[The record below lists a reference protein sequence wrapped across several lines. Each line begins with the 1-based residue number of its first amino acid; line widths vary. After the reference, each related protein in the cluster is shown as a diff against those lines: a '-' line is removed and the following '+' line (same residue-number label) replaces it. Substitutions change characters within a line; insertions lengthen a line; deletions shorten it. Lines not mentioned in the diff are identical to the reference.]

1 MTINLDNLTGNETPE
16 ELEALLDSIDG
27 VLDDDSEHDDD
38 DIELDDESSDGGSD
52 TDSADSD
59 DADSAAAQSEEQQE
73 QQEEQK
79 PKGVAAKDG
88 EHVIPYDVLERE
100 RTEKQQL
107 KEQLETMKKKQND
120 WEQSKRLL
128 DLRNKQLEKLG
139 VEPEDLPEN
148 LSVSDE
154 QLDALMDDYPEIGKV
169 LKVIVAKTSASQ
181 AAKQEPT
188 EPAINPVVD
197 VIEQNADLSAW
208 RDQGGESWNK
218 AIEIDEQ
225 LRADPQWADKP
236 LAERFAEVVNM
247 TKAAMSPPE
256 LDKAPELSEQDI
268 KAKAEEVEHKA
279 KSALPSSPGAIG
291 STSKHQPSELEQLA
305 SADAESLMAMMQ
317 GKSQAEIEALLEMA
331 GV

>member
-16 ELEALLDSIDG
+16 ELEAILDSIDG

-38 DIELDDESSDGGSD
+38 DIELDDESSDGSSD

-59 DADSAAAQSEEQQE
+59 TADSATAQSEEQQE

-107 KEQLETMKKKQND
+107 KEQLEAMQKKQSD
-120 WEQSKRLL
+120 WEQSQRLL
-128 DLRNKQLEKLG
+128 ELRNKQLEKLG

-154 QLDALMDDYPEIGKV
+154 QLEALMDDYPEIGKV
-169 LKVIVAKTSASQ
+169 LKVIVAKTSANQ
-181 AAKQEPT
+181 AASQEPT
-188 EPAINPVVD
+188 EPVINPVVD

-208 RDQGGESWNK
+208 REQGGESWNK

-225 LRADPQWADKP
+225 LRADPQWSDKP

-256 LDKAPELSEQDI
+256 PDKKPELSEQDI
-268 KAKAEEVEHKA
+268 KAKAEEVESKA
-279 KSALPSSPGAIG
+279 KGALPSSPSAIG
-291 STSKHQPSELEQLA
+291 STNKHQPSELEQLA

>member
-27 VLDDDSEHDDD
+27 VLDDDSEHGDD

>member
-38 DIELDDESSDGGSD
+38 DIELDDEGSDGRSD

-59 DADSAAAQSEEQQE
+59 AADSATAQDEEQQE

-100 RTEKQQL
+100 RQEKQQL
-107 KEQLETMKKKQND
+107 KEQLETMQKKQSD
-120 WEQSKRLL
+120 WEQSQRLL
-128 DLRNKQLEKLG
+128 ELRNKQLEKLG

-154 QLDALMDDYPEIGKV
+154 QLEALMDDYPEIGKI
-169 LKVIVAKTSASQ
+169 LKVIVAKTSANQ
-181 AAKQEPT
+181 VVKPEPT
-188 EPAINPVVD
+188 EPDVNPVVD

-218 AIEIDEQ
+218 AVEIDEQ

-236 LAERFAEVVNM
+236 LAERFAEVVSL
-247 TKAAMSPPE
+247 TKAAMSPPTP
-256 LDKAPELSEQDI
+256 DKAPELSEQDI
-268 KAKAEEVEHKA
+268 KAKAEEVERKA
-279 KSALPSSPGAIG
+279 KSALPSSPSAIG

-305 SADAESLMAMMQ
+305 NADTESLMVMMQ

>member
-38 DIELDDESSDGGSD
+38 DIELDDEGSDGRSD

-59 DADSAAAQSEEQQE
+59 DADSATAQDEEQQE

-100 RTEKQQL
+100 RQEKQQL
-107 KEQLETMKKKQND
+107 KEQLETMQKKQSD
-120 WEQSKRLL
+120 WEQSQRLL
-128 DLRNKQLEKLG
+128 ELRNKQLEKLG

-154 QLDALMDDYPEIGKV
+154 QLEALMDDYPEIGKI
-169 LKVIVAKTSASQ
+169 LKVIVAKTNANQ
-181 AAKQEPT
+181 AASQEPT
-188 EPAINPVVD
+188 EPVISPVVD

-218 AIEIDEQ
+218 AVEIDEQ

-236 LAERFAEVVNM
+236 LAERFAEVVSL
-247 TKAAMSPPE
+247 TKAAMLPPTP
-256 LDKAPELSEQDI
+256 DKAPELSEQDI
-268 KAKAEEVEHKA
+268 KAKAEEVESKA
-279 KSALPSSPGAIG
+279 KSTLPSSPSAIG

-305 SADAESLMAMMQ
+305 NADAESLMAMMQ
-317 GKSQAEIEALLEMA
+317 GKSQAEIEALLDMA

>member
-38 DIELDDESSDGGSD
+38 DIELDDESSDGSSD

-59 DADSAAAQSEEQQE
+59 TADSATAQSEEQQE

-107 KEQLETMKKKQND
+107 KEQLEAMQKKQSD
-120 WEQSKRLL
+120 WEQSQRLL
-128 DLRNKQLEKLG
+128 ELRNKQLEKLG

-256 LDKAPELSEQDI
+256 LDKKPELSEQDI
-268 KAKAEEVEHKA
+268 KAKAEEVESKA
-279 KSALPSSPGAIG
+279 KSALPSSPSAIG